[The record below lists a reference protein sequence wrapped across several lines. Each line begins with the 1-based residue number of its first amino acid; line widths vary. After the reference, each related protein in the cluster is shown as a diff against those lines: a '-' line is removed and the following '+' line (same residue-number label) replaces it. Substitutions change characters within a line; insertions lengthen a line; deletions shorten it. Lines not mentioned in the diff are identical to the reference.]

1 LFQLFKAHKT
11 CKLDKRGN
19 RTTIINFA
27 VVKNV
32 NWRCVKCVAFVVF
45 MARID
50 NIYGSFVTSV
60 VNKLRVTACRSALGE
75 RTERTAARHYTQF
88 D

>member
-1 LFQLFKAHKT
+1 M
-11 CKLDKRGN
+11 
-19 RTTIINFA
+19 
-27 VVKNV
+27 

-60 VNKLRVTACRSALGE
+60 VNKLRVTAYRSALGE
-75 RTERTAARHYTQF
+75 RTERTAAKDTTHNLIKKGSKTFEVETVLDDREPVLNF
-88 D
+88 LN